1 MDEFVVAY
9 TALAK
14 PCFAQCC
21 KNYRKKLEKALKLD
35 FKLERQ
41 WQMKLLRPEKED
53 KKVSEKQWKSD
64 LTEWTELT
72 RPEGLRLADDRNV

>member
-1 MDEFVVAY
+1 
-9 TALAK
+9 
-14 PCFAQCC
+14 
-21 KNYRKKLEKALKLD
+21 
-35 FKLERQ
+35 
-41 WQMKLLRPEKED
+41 MKLLRPEKED